1 MPRLTQPLEPL
12 YYIPQVNAEGGENT
26 VLELASAAQNVLDK
40 WEEENEEEE
49 QERKRQEAEAAAAA
63 FMVDDEE
70 EDLGM

>member
-1 MPRLTQPLEPL
+1 M
-12 YYIPQVNAEGGENT
+12 YHIPKVNAEGRENT

-40 WEEENEEEE
+40 WEEENPEELEK
-49 QERKRQEAEAAAAA
+49 ERQVEAAAAT